1 MEEPIKTRQ
10 YRNWPSITGTA
21 EQRASRGL
29 TRLEDITRL
38 ISEWVWEADPEG
50 CITYVSERVSEQLGF
65 LPIQII
71 GKKFSE
77 LGVFVTNDEE
87 SLEPN
92 WVNPFR
98 EVLFKALDL
107 SGKEKLFL
115 ISSVPYYDP
124 KTWNFE
130 GVTGV
135 AEDVTERMSKEKKL
149 RDALDAAEYANRAKS
164 EFLATIN
171 HELRTPLTSI
181 RGSMGLLREFLP
193 KDLPEEALSLLEI
206 SKQNTDTLL
215 ILIND
220 LLDFEKAL
228 SGMMK
233 LDMIPHD
240 IVKLTEYT
248 VGLNESYA
256 KSHGARFIYE
266 PGSEE
271 ILASVDEHR
280 YGQILRNLLSN
291 AAKFSHAGGQ
301 VDISVTKE
309 GECVRIAVQDY
320 GLGIPTESQASI
332 FDRFVQVDST
342 DARMRTGTG
351 LGLSICQALTEAMGG
366 SIDFLSEEGKGS
378 TFFVEFPI
386 ISMLHAD

>member
-10 YRNWPSITGTA
+10 YRNWPSITGTI

-29 TRLEDITRL
+29 TRLEDLTRL
-38 ISEWVWEADPEG
+38 ISEWVWEADPKG
-50 CITYVSERVSEQLGF
+50 RITYVSERVSEQLGF

-71 GKKFSE
+71 GKKFTE
-77 LGVFVTNDEE
+77 LGVFVTHDEE
-87 SLEPN
+87 PFEPN
-92 WVNPFR
+92 WNNPFR
-98 EVLFKALDL
+98 EVLFKTPDK
-107 SGKEKLFL
+107 SGIEKLFL
-115 ISSVPYYDP
+115 ISSVPYFDP
-124 KTWNFE
+124 DTWNCE

-135 AEDVTERMSKEKKL
+135 AEDVTERMLKEKTL
-149 RDALDAAEYANRAKS
+149 HEALDAAEHANKAKS

-181 RGSMGLLREFLP
+181 RGSIGLLREFLP
-193 KDLPEEALSLLEI
+193 KELPEEALSLLEI

-220 LLDFEKAL
+220 LLDFEKSL

-233 LDMIPHD
+233 LDMTPHD
-240 IVKLTEYT
+240 IVKLTEDT

-256 KSHGARFIYE
+256 KAHNVRFNYE

-271 ILASVDEHR
+271 IWANVDEHR
-280 YGQILRNLLSN
+280 YAQILRNLLSN

-309 GECVRIAVQDY
+309 KECVRIAVQDY
-320 GLGIPTESQASI
+320 GLGISTEDQTSI
-332 FDRFVQVDST
+332 FDRFVQVDSADT
-342 DARMRTGTG
+342 RMHTGSG
-351 LGLSICQALTEAMGG
+351 LGLAICQALTEAMGG
-366 SIDFLSEEGKGS
+366 SIDIQSAEGNGS
-378 TFFVEFPI
+378 TFFVKFPI
-386 ISMLHAD
+386 LSIPPH

>member
-1 MEEPIKTRQ
+1 M
-10 YRNWPSITGTA
+10 
-21 EQRASRGL
+21 
-29 TRLEDITRL
+29 
-38 ISEWVWEADPEG
+38 
-50 CITYVSERVSEQLGF
+50 
-65 LPIQII
+65 
-71 GKKFSE
+71 
-77 LGVFVTNDEE
+77 
-87 SLEPN
+87 
-92 WVNPFR
+92 
-98 EVLFKALDL
+98 
-107 SGKEKLFL
+107 
-115 ISSVPYYDP
+115 
-124 KTWNFE
+124 
-130 GVTGV
+130 
-135 AEDVTERMSKEKKL
+135 
-149 RDALDAAEYANRAKS
+149 
-164 EFLATIN
+164 
-171 HELRTPLTSI
+171 
-181 RGSMGLLREFLP
+181 P
-193 KDLPEEALSLLEI
+193 KDLPEDALSLLEI

-220 LLDFEKAL
+220 LLDFEKIL